1 MPDITHTPTRTNTQ
15 THIMEALALELG
27 ETPKYTCSSTL
38 YTPRYTHRN
47 RQIGAVYHFEHFFL
61 VQKVD
66 ETICSDN
73 FDQNINHRFVCVCVC
88 VCAFFKTILTER
100 LIIGLR
106 VRVCARAHV
115 CVFVCFHTHCVCMC
129 VRLRLETFCQNR
141 STRNLYLFQQRR
153 SRDSWILLVR
163 ACVCVVRIQ
172 CALQIHN

>member
-88 VCAFFKTILTER
+88 VCAFFKTILTGR

-106 VRVCARAHV
+106 VRVCVCARV
-115 CVFVCFHTHCVCMC
+115 CVFVCVCLCVHVCAFAFGNVLSKSFHQKSLLVSTKKISRFMDFAGTCMC
-129 VRLRLETFCQNR
+129 VCSKNP
-141 STRNLYLFQQRR
+141 
-153 SRDSWILLVR
+153 
-163 ACVCVVRIQ
+163 VCTT
-172 CALQIHN
+172 NP